1 MFVNSYCTT
10 FSVFPGETC
19 REVVAQSEGRRKQ
32 ATAIILLGVI
42 GAYHGQD
49 SAEGFGLGN
58 LAMQTSKIDSLFW
71 LDERIIF
78 MKIFVLFCIH
88 HLVN

>member
-1 MFVNSYCTT
+1 M
-10 FSVFPGETC
+10 
-19 REVVAQSEGRRKQ
+19 VAQSEGRRKQ

-58 LAMQTSKIDSLFW
+58 LAMQTSKIASVIWIDV
-71 LDERIIF
+71 RIIF
-78 MKIFVLFCIH
+78 MKIFVLI
-88 HLVN
+88 

>member
-1 MFVNSYCTT
+1 MVLVDLYCTT
-10 FSVFPGETC
+10 LSVFPGETC

-58 LAMQTSKIDSLFW
+58 LAMQTSKIASVFW
-71 LDERIIF
+71 IDVRIIF
-78 MKIFVLFCIH
+78 MKIFVLI
-88 HLVN
+88 

>member
-1 MFVNSYCTT
+1 M
-10 FSVFPGETC
+10 
-19 REVVAQSEGRRKQ
+19 VAQSEGRRKQ

-58 LAMQTSKIDSLFW
+58 LAMQTSKRASVFWIDV
-71 LDERIIF
+71 RIIF
-78 MKIFVLFCIH
+78 MKIFVLI
-88 HLVN
+88 